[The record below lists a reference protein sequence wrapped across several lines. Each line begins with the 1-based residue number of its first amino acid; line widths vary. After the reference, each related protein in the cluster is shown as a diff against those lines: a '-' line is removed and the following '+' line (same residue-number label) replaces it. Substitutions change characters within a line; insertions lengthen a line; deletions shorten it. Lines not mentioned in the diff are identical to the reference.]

1 MIFCIYRHPVTLSF
15 TNDIITIL
23 RTPISIF
30 IWISLSGIIFK
41 IYIYI
46 YIKCACKEV
55 TISLIVKDLYSVLI
69 SASGLI
75 KYRSSVFEQKI
86 VLKKDTE
93 TCNRTYIIRYVYIYV
108 RELTNRICTC
118 VKCQRLTSR
127 DRCGC
132 HLALDIEPRTFLK
145 ILNHVLRKH

>member
-1 MIFCIYRHPVTLSF
+1 MYICMIFCIYRHPVTLSF
-15 TNDIITIL
+15 TNVRHHNNSTNTNKYINMDII
-23 RTPISIF
+23 
-30 IWISLSGIIFK
+30 IWNHFQN

-46 YIKCACKEV
+46 
-55 TISLIVKDLYSVLI
+55 
-69 SASGLI
+69 SAHGLI

-86 VLKKDTE
+86 VLKKDIE

-118 VKCQRLTSR
+118 VKCQRLTNR

-132 HLALDIEPRTFLK
+132 LLVLDIEPRTFLK